1 MENGKSLLSK
11 DEILGMDDISTEEV
25 TIPEWKGRTVL
36 ICGLTAA
43 AKNAYQSSLVE
54 INGKSRKMKLE
65 NSTAKLLQ
73 KCLVDEKR
81 QPLFSETEILRL
93 GTKSAAVLE
102 RLAEV
107 ASRLSG
113 MDEEEN
119 EQLLKNSEAAQ
130 SDVSPTVSL

>member
-1 MENGKSLLSK
+1 MEQELLLSK
-11 DEILGMDDISTEEV
+11 DEILSMDDIPVERV
-25 TIPEWKGRTVL
+25 VVPEWKNRAVM

-43 AKNAYQSSLVE
+43 AKNSYQSSLIE
-54 INGKSRKMKLE
+54 INGKSRKVKLE

-73 KCLVDEKR
+73 KCIVDAAR

-102 RLAEV
+102 RLAKI

-119 EQLLKNSEAAQ
+119 EQLLKNSEAAK
-130 SDVSPTVSL
+130 SNDLPTVSL